1 MIIAEVVSSPHALHA
16 ADHGFLKVKAFDS
29 FVHGLHGAD
38 GLLPFFYG
46 TLRSRAI
53 RVIRVPRSI
62 LLKR

>member
-1 MIIAEVVSSPHALHA
+1 MIIAEVVSSPYDLWA
-16 ADHGFLKVKAFDS
+16 ADHGLLKVKVFDS

-46 TLRSRAI
+46 RFRAI